1 MLSSAVIEEL
11 RRSWLPNMTD
21 GGLTRVIELLEKGS
35 PILIQGDWCHG
46 PVMGC
51 LASHAAWHHPM
62 TMRLGAD
69 AGGVWLAFIVG
80 IDPRESQVLQS
91 WDCSAPH
98 DWQTRAELCAIF
110 RDELVGRQDRF
121 CRTDFQSVHTRDG
134 LKVRPTTNFKVG
146 DELESRMANGRG
158 HESAKR
164 QTEEWHAPCSKTL

>member
-1 MLSSAVIEEL
+1 MLSSRVVEEL

-21 GGLTRVIELLEKGS
+21 SGLMRVIELLEKGS

-110 RDELVGRQDRF
+110 RE
-121 CRTDFQSVHTRDG
+121 
-134 LKVRPTTNFKVG
+134 
-146 DELESRMANGRG
+146 ELESRMANGRG
-158 HESAKR
+158 HESAERKP
-164 QTEEWHAPCSKTL
+164 QEWHDPCSKRFESQPNLFAGTTPR